1 MQRALREGCAQQ
13 ISIDGK
19 GALLVQRALSV
30 CYIAALMAAMAPSAT
45 AVAA

>member
-19 GALLVQRALSV
+19 GALLVQRALQSV
-30 CYIAALMAAMAPSAT
+30 EKVQFLLVFFAYMR
-45 AVAA
+45 